1 MNRPETSKAQ
11 INAADELL
19 GPTLA
24 RGAADDIAILF
35 GDSERHII
43 ALLQAMTLLALYLV
57 GRLAHLGPWYL
68 AGLAAGAVFFLYHL
82 WLIRG
87 REPDACF
94 HAFLN
99 NHYFGMAVFIGICL
113 SYVF

>member
-1 MNRPETSKAQ
+1 MVIIGA
-11 INAADELL
+11 
-19 GPTLA
+19 GPVVGSA
-24 RGAADDIAILF
+24 MVVGV
-35 GDSERHII
+35 GI